1 MPAGL
6 KAQLISLGLW
16 AMRYSTLAM
25 LKPLALEPLIDV
37 NRNVAN
43 GLREQ
48 QSRAP
53 RPEPAGAIKSL
64 SAPISA

>member
-1 MPAGL
+1 
-6 KAQLISLGLW
+6 
-16 AMRYSTLAM
+16 MRYSTLAM